1 MKIQAGLLACT
12 MLTLVACAQTGTPDA
27 RTVQAGAGN
36 ACSVSGAE
44 QELLLNLSQEM
55 VAEGRLHA
63 ALANLEQLPPG
74 IPQVQLRMAEV
85 LRDLAPERAKT
96 MYRTLLNGTCYAASA
111 HHGLGQLA
119 AAEGFYREASGHLR
133 VAAQLAPTDRNIR
146 NDLGLVYL
154 HMRRLPEARFELM
167 TALELGE
174 TDRRAAG
181 NLLTL
186 LLYEDQWTQAS
197 ELMNRLGLPQSQFE
211 ASQQQAQQLLEED
224 GRGPAVATDR

>member
-1 MKIQAGLLACT
+1 MKKLQTGLLTCA
-12 MLTLVACAQTGTPDA
+12 LLILVACAQTETSS
-27 RTVQAGAGN
+27 RTAQANVTNPCA
-36 ACSVSGAE
+36 VSGAE

-63 ALANLEQLPPG
+63 ALANLEQLPPS
-74 IPQVQLRMAEV
+74 IPQVQLRMADV
-85 LRDLAPERAKT
+85 LRDLAPERATT
-96 MYRTLLNGTCYAASA
+96 MYRTLINGTCYTASA

-119 AAEGFYREASGHLR
+119 AAQGFYREASGHLR
-133 VAAQLAPTDRNIR
+133 VAAQLAPTDKNIR

-174 TDRRAAG
+174 EDRRAAG

-186 LLYEDQWTQAS
+186 LLYQDQWTQAS
-197 ELMNRLGLPQSQFE
+197 ELISRLGLPQSEFE
-211 ASQQQAQQLLEED
+211 AAQQRAQQLLQED
-224 GRGPAVATDR
+224 GRPPAVATEG